1 MRVPLPDN
9 EIQTLRRHLKRHIK
23 ARYGYQKQAAQ
34 AYGIT
39 MHRMKAIMCGYRP
52 PTEQMLADAG
62 IRIRWSLT

>member
-1 MRVPLPDN
+1 MKVPLPDD
-9 EIQTLRRHLKRHIK
+9 EIQSLRRQLKRHIK
-23 ARYGYQKQAAQ
+23 AKYRYQKLAAPI
-34 AYGIT
+34 YGIT